1 MKRLIYKTLLF
12 IVIIMLADFSIGN
25 LLTYMQKNVKG
36 GGVHDRNYIANN
48 ATEDI
53 LIFGSSRAL
62 HHYVPQIIE
71 DSLPFSCY
79 NCGAEA
85 NGAIL
90 MYGRYRQLTSR
101 YTPKAIIYDI
111 MPDYDYGINDNL
123 KYLSHLKD
131 YYSHPGVREIFNAVD
146 KKEAIKMH
154 SKLYLHN
161 SKIISIAS
169 NFILSRKNMHK
180 GYMPLEGT
188 MEIIPEKPS
197 ANEPLHTDSLKI
209 AFLERLIK
217 ECKQKEIKLI
227 FTISP
232 SYYETDMS
240 QFAPI
245 KELCN
250 RYGTALLDYGS
261 SPMFIEKREYFKDST
276 HLNHEGASLF
286 TSAIIHEIKKALAL

>member
-1 MKRLIYKTLLF
+1 MKKFIYKTLLF
-12 IVIIMLADFSIGN
+12 LAIVASADFCIGN

-36 GGVHDRNYIANN
+36 GGVYDRNYIADI
-48 ATEDI
+48 ATEEI

-71 DSLPFSCY
+71 DSLKRPCY

-90 MYGRYRQLTSR
+90 MYGRYKLLTDR

-111 MPDYDYGINDNL
+111 MPDYDYVVNDNL

-131 YYSHPGVREIFNAVD
+131 YYEYPGIDGIFNAVD
-146 KKEAIKMH
+146 KNEATKMY
-154 SKLYLHN
+154 SKLYRHN

-169 NFILSRKNMHK
+169 NFILSRKNMHN
-180 GYMPLEGT
+180 GYMPLEGS

-197 ANEPLHTDSLKI
+197 GNAPMHTDSLKT
-209 AFLERLIK
+209 AFLEQLIT

-232 SYYETDMS
+232 SYYEPEMS

-245 KELCN
+245 IELCE
-250 RYGTALLDYGS
+250 RHGITLLDYGS

-286 TSAIIHEIKKALAL
+286 TSAIIAEIKKALAL